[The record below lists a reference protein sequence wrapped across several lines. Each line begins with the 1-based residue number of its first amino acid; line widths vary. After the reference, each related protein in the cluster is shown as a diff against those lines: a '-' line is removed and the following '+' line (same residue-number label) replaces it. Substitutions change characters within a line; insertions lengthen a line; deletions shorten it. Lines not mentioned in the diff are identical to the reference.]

1 MWTIK
6 LNLLLEIKVDD
17 ERTGFLNEIRQFN
30 VGDQSQPK
38 WLKLALW
45 LNGTFLKGRSW
56 EKGLEDSPVLKFIC
70 QLSVGT
76 FDFFHLPLSKYYWDN
91 YNEWPVYRVVFTRA
105 MGIKKTPPRFL
116 SGEEKNH
123 MRVFNQYWSPIH
135 NVSQGKRKRFLDNVD
150 VKIFLW
156 PW

>member
-6 LNLLLEIKVDD
+6 LNLLLEIKVDE

-70 QLSVGT
+70 QLYVGT
-76 FDFFHLPLSKYYWDN
+76 FDFFS
-91 YNEWPVYRVVFTRA
+91 
-105 MGIKKTPPRFL
+105 PP
-116 SGEEKNH
+116 S
-123 MRVFNQYWSPIH
+123 
-135 NVSQGKRKRFLDNVD
+135 
-150 VKIFLW
+150 VKVLLGQL
-156 PW
+156 